1 MFIRPVGPTVHPASR
16 PPGHPL
22 LRGLLARAA
31 GAAEAPE
38 APEAP
43 DASGGAGGA
52 DAPHA
57 ADAAYAAYT
66 ADAADAPGSLA
77 PEPRPATARPK
88 QPQPHPTPAP
98 QGSLAA
104 ELAQLAALA
113 HEGHLTPE
121 EFTTAKARLLGGG

>member
-16 PPGHPL
+16 PQGHPL

-31 GAAEAPE
+31 GAADAP
-38 APEAP
+38 
-43 DASGGAGGA
+43 GGAGGA
-52 DAPHA
+52 DTPHAVDTAYA
-57 ADAAYAAYT
+57 ADA

-98 QGSLAA
+98 QGGLAA

>member
-31 GAAEAPE
+31 GAAG

-57 ADAAYAAYT
+57 AYAAYAAYT

-113 HEGHLTPE
+113 HEGHLTPK
-121 EFTTAKARLLGGG
+121 EFTTAKARLLGGD

>member
-31 GAAEAPE
+31 GAAGAAAG

-57 ADAAYAAYT
+57 AYA

>member
-31 GAAEAPE
+31 GAAGAPE

-52 DAPHA
+52 GGADAPHA
-57 ADAAYAAYT
+57 
-66 ADAADAPGSLA
+66 ADAADAPGSLT
-77 PEPRPATARPK
+77 PEPRPATARPM

>member
-31 GAAEAPE
+31 GAAEAP
-38 APEAP
+38 
-43 DASGGAGGA
+43 DASGGAGGAGGA

-57 ADAAYAAYT
+57 VDTAYA

-98 QGSLAA
+98 QGGLAA

>member
-31 GAAEAPE
+31 GAA
-38 APEAP
+38 
-43 DASGGAGGA
+43 DASAASGA
-52 DAPHA
+52 DTPHA
-57 ADAAYAAYT
+57 VDAAYA

-77 PEPRPATARPK
+77 PEPRQAAARPK

>member
-31 GAAEAPE
+31 GAAEAP
-38 APEAP
+38 

-57 ADAAYAAYT
+57 ADAAYT
-66 ADAADAPGSLA
+66 ADAADAPGSLT

-98 QGSLAA
+98 QSSLAA